1 MTDITAHG
9 GSWYAV
15 TAAASPDRA
24 PLTVELDVDVCVI
37 GAGLAGLTTAW
48 ELARRDWSVAVLEAR
63 RVASA
68 ASGRNTGFVLPGFA
82 ADPEAITARVGREQA
97 KALWALSVTGAEYVR
112 STLREIRMPGVEY
125 NAGGWLRV
133 SKNDDNEA
141 VEEHADLLADE
152 FGAEVEY
159 WPPERVRASLK
170 SPRYFGAIFYKRGF
184 AMHPLNYAQGLAAAA
199 EAAGARIFES
209 TPALEID
216 PAGVRKRITTPSARV
231 RARHVVLA
239 GNVDIGGLMP
249 KLARTLIPIS
259 TYVLVT
265 KPLGDAVH
273 AAIDFRGSVSD
284 TELANNHYRIVGG
297 DRLMWSGRSTVWRG
311 EPRRYARGLLR
322 DLARTFP
329 QLAGAEIDH
338 AWCGTLGNAVHRMP
352 QIGELSPGLWLLSG
366 FGGHG
371 INTTAM
377 GGAMVARG
385 IVENDETW
393 RVFAPFELIW
403 AGGALG
409 RAVTQ
414 VYAWSFSTRERWD
427 SWRAQRREAKQ
438 PREPAADVAGAPS
451 VVPVQAVAPPAD
463 AGPVRRRRT
472 KKARRVAAADSTPA
486 SGAGP
491 AL

>member
-1 MTDITAHG
+1 
-9 GSWYAV
+9 
-15 TAAASPDRA
+15 
-24 PLTVELDVDVCVI
+24 
-37 GAGLAGLTTAW
+37 
-48 ELARRDWSVAVLEAR
+48 
-63 RVASA
+63 
-68 ASGRNTGFVLPGFA
+68 
-82 ADPEAITARVGREQA
+82 
-97 KALWALSVTGAEYVR
+97 
-112 STLREIRMPGVEY
+112 
-125 NAGGWLRV
+125 
-133 SKNDDNEA
+133 
-141 VEEHADLLADE
+141 
-152 FGAEVEY
+152 
-159 WPPERVRASLK
+159 
-170 SPRYFGAIFYKRGF
+170 
-184 AMHPLNYAQGLAAAA
+184 MHPLNYAQGLAAAA

-352 QIGELSPGLWLLSG
+352 QIGELSPGLWLLGG

-371 INTTAM
+371 INTSAM
-377 GGAMVARG
+377 AGEIVARG
-385 IVENDETW
+385 IVENDQTW
-393 RVFAPFELIW
+393 RLFAPFELIW

-414 VYAWSFSTRERWD
+414 AYASSFSMRERWD
-427 SWRAQRREAKQ
+427 SWRARARETKRLRDPSPEGAAAASMV
-438 PREPAADVAGAPS
+438 PEPAAASQD
-451 VVPVQAVAPPAD
+451 
-463 AGPVRRRRT
+463 RRRR
-472 KKARRVAAADSTPA
+472 KKRISRAAADSNPSA
-486 SGAGP
+486 
-491 AL
+491 